1 MDMRKFLFG
10 AMSVFA
16 CLLLGGTIDLGNLY
30 NYANQSIPTYIVKDN
45 TGINPITDAGATLGR
60 VLFYDKK
67 LSANGT
73 ISCASCHKQEF
84 AFGDT
89 FGLSFGLA
97 GDLTNRHSMRLIN
110 SRFAAETK
118 FFWDER
124 ASTLEDQTTRPIQDH
139 IEMGFSGTNGDP
151 ALDSLIRKL
160 ESIDYYQTLFS
171 TVYGTPE
178 ITEDKIQRALAQ
190 FIRSIQSFDSKFDA
204 GRVQVANEAAPF
216 PNFTADENAGKL
228 LFLNA
233 PNQGGAG
240 CQGCHRAPEF
250 DIDPNS
256 RNNGVIGVAKDSSQT
271 DLTNTRAPSLR
282 DLFNSNGQLNGPLMH
297 TGKFKS
303 IDLVIEHYNQVPQ
316 NPANTNLDPRVAG
329 PGGNLQLTQQQKN
342 QLIVFLKT
350 LSGSDV
356 YSNVKWSNPFDSN
369 GNLNLIFPVS
379 NQAELNSVQFQ
390 LYPNPASLW
399 VNVELTQGDYHISVL
414 NNLGQTVKEIF
425 AGCAFKMEVSDLPN
439 GVYWVK
445 VRNLNTQLQQV
456 KRLRIE

>member
-1 MDMRKFLFG
+1 MKKLLFG
-10 AMSVFA
+10 VMGVFA
-16 CLLLGGTIDLGNLY
+16 CILFVGTIDLGNLY
-30 NYANQSIPTYIVKDN
+30 NYANQSVPAYILKDN
-45 TGINPITDAGATLGR
+45 TGTNPITDAGATLGR

-89 FGLSFGLA
+89 SGLSLGLA

-110 SRFAAETK
+110 SRFAAETR

-124 ASTLEDQTTRPIQDH
+124 ATSLEDQTTRPIQDH

-160 ESIDYYQTLFS
+160 GSVDYYQTLF
-171 TVYGTPE
+171 TKVYGTPE
-178 ITEDKIQRALAQ
+178 ITEDKMQRALAQ
-190 FIRSIQSFDSKFDA
+190 FVRSIQSFDSKFDA
-204 GRVQVANEAAPF
+204 GRAQVPNDAAPF
-216 PNFTADENAGKL
+216 PNYTADENAGKI

-250 DIDPNS
+250 DIDPNTK
-256 RNNGVIGVAKDSSQT
+256 NNGVIGVAKDSTLT

-282 DLFNSNGQLNGPLMH
+282 DLFNSNGIPNGPLMH
-297 TGKFKS
+297 TGKFKTIVQV
-303 IDLVIEHYNQVPQ
+303 IDHYNQVPQ

-329 PGGNLQLTQQQKN
+329 PGGDLQLTQQQKD
-342 QLIVFLKT
+342 QLIAFLKT

-356 YSNVKWSNPFDSN
+356 YTNVKWSDPFDSN
-369 GNLNLIFPVS
+369 GSLNLIFPVS
-379 NQAELNSVQFQ
+379 TQSELDPVQFQ
-390 LYPNPASLW
+390 LYPNPANLW
-399 VNVELTQGDYHISVL
+399 VNVELIPGNYQVTVL
-414 NNLGQTVKEIF
+414 NSLGQTGQDIF
-425 AGCAFKMEVSDLPN
+425 TGCSLKIDVADWTK
-439 GVYWVK
+439 GIYWVK
-445 VRNLNTQLQQV
+445 VTNLNTQEQQV